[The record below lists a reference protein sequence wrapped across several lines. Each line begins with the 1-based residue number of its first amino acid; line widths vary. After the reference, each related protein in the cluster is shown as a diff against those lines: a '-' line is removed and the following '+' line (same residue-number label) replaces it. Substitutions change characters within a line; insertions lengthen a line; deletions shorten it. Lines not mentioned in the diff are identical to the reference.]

1 MSEIKNEPKTKYV
14 GGIRF
19 FPTPE
24 NAPENLC
31 ANGVITPKELGESL
45 KQEGIENAKGEYK
58 GNVQYKITLWKNDSG
73 LYNLT
78 FNVYK
83 APEKGDN
90 VGAKGG
96 DDLPF

>member
-1 MSEIKNEPKTKYV
+1 MAETETKTKYV

-31 ANGVITPKELGESL
+31 ANGVLTPSELGVSL
-45 KQEGIENAKGEYK
+45 KQEGIEDAKGEYK
-58 GNVQYKITLWKNDSG
+58 GNVQYKITLWKRDDGS
-73 LYNLT
+73 YNLVFNT
-78 FNVYK
+78 FK
-83 APEKGDN
+83 PEQKGGD
-90 VGAKGG
+90 AKGG